1 MQISESNDFW
11 HHNYLQIQ
19 PPSWATFTDE
29 WKQKE
34 KKNNKSLITMCI
46 LNRFTKLCGTQNS
59 IKLRKRFT
67 ENATELQNLC
77 LRSWLHH
84 GWWKKDTLFK
94 TNKNIYRK
102 KKTNKRQKL
111 FSTCSPFF
119 FFFCCCRCT
128 AAVVIA
134 LSRSFHVF
142 SEFWVNIAP
151 FFCVCSL

>member
-1 MQISESNDFW
+1 MTFDIIIIYKFSPQAEQHSQTNENKKRKKKQIINYNVHAKQIHKTVW
-11 HHNYLQIQ
+11 HTKFYKIEKKIHRECNWTTKFV
-19 PPSWATFTDE
+19 PPVLTAPWMVEKRHTFQN
-29 WKQKE
+29 KQKH
-34 KKNNKSLITMCI
+34 LP
-46 LNRFTKLCGTQNS
+46 
-59 IKLRKRFT
+59 
-67 ENATELQNLC
+67 
-77 LRSWLHH
+77 
-84 GWWKKDTLFK
+84 
-94 TNKNIYRK
+94 K